1 MEILHRDIAQEIL
14 PRGLLHKSSSQ
25 ESSCRE
31 LVQRFHK
38 EILPRDLLQRSCTET
53 LHRDLL
59 QRSCQEVPYINL
71 AKRAYR
77 ELVQRSHTEILPR
90 DLLQGACAE
99 ILPRDVFQRFV
110 QTSCQDVS
118 YRDLARRPLM
128 EILYRPGE
136 ESRDLAQGSFIESL
150 NRDLT
155 LGSLT
160 EIFCGDL

>member
-77 ELVQRSHTEILPR
+77 ELVQRSCQETSYRELVQRFCQETSFRDLFRHLAKMFLTEILPE
-90 DLLQGACAE
+90 DLLWRSCTDLVKRAE
-99 ILPRDVFQRFV
+99 ILLRDPLQR
-110 QTSCQDVS
+110 
-118 YRDLARRPLM
+118 A
-128 EILYRPGE
+128 
-136 ESRDLAQGSFIESL
+136 
-150 NRDLT
+150 
-155 LGSLT
+155 
-160 EIFCGDL
+160 